1 MEIVWRLI
9 QEQLTP
15 YKGRLFTRFLI
26 VAIVSATPYA
36 FSFLGKWL
44 LDEALQVTGPPK
56 PKAALAAG
64 TAAKD
69 GRPAAR
75 PDTKAEAKEPPA
87 PAAAPAAGLAFE
99 WKAKTP
105 QEKMRLL
112 WVFFGISMGLH
123 IVVTALS
130 ALAELLNSKTANQM
144 VYDLRGKV
152 HEKLATFDPA
162 VFSREQV
169 GQLITRVLDDAGG
182 IPGNLCNLVI
192 NFFTQVAM
200 LGLGLY
206 LLLRLNVTMTMI
218 ALGTLPF
225 YAISC
230 VIFLP
235 RIKKN
240 TEELRVRGA
249 AFNGFIVERLS
260 SIATVKN
267 YAQEAHETGE
277 FMSRLE
283 ENQALARS
291 NQRLNLWF
299 GTLTTIITA
308 VGTLGVLAV
317 GFLYIKSQKMQLG
330 EVMAF
335 YQVTAQLFVPIAAL
349 VGMASVAQALQVL
362 GVRVYGILDTPA
374 TLVDAEDAIDLEAI
388 QGSLS
393 FENVSL
399 RYDEGGPFAIED
411 VTVEIPA
418 GKTVCFV
425 GPTGCGKSTLLI
437 LLNRLYDPTDGVIR
451 LDGVDIRKLPVKTL
465 RHAVANVLHD
475 CQVFSGTIAENMSY
489 GDPEASQEA
498 IEQAAQVVD
507 LHDFIASQP
516 DAYETKL
523 GQGGITLSPSQLVK
537 LALARAVVTDPAV
550 LTVDDTYAT
559 IEEETERRLRAAVRT
574 VLEDRTILIATS
586 RLSICADAD
595 IVVAMQNGKVVQVGA
610 HESLLAEPGLYRRM
624 YMRQMGMEE
633 VQESLADEGGRT

>member
-1 MEIVWRLI
+1 MQIVWRLI
-9 QEQLTP
+9 REQLAP

-56 PKAALAAG
+56 PKVAATE
-64 TAAKD
+64 TAKQE
-69 GRPAAR
+69 PA
-75 PDTKAEAKEPPA
+75 PTPAKEPA
-87 PAAAPAAGLAFE
+87 TTAAVQTAGLTVE

-123 IVVTALS
+123 VAVTALS
-130 ALAELLNSKTANQM
+130 ALAELLNSKTANEM
-144 VYDLRGKV
+144 VYALRSQV
-152 HEKLATFDPA
+152 HEKLETFDLA

-182 IPGNLCNLVI
+182 IPGSLCNLVI

-206 LLLRLNVTMTMI
+206 LLLRLNATMTMI
-218 ALGTLPF
+218 ALATLPF

-240 TEELRVRGA
+240 TEDLRVRGA
-249 AFNGFIVERLS
+249 AFNGLIVERLS
-260 SIATVKN
+260 NIATVKN
-267 YAQEAHETGE
+267 YAQEARETE
-277 FMSRLE
+277 QFMSRLG
-283 ENQALARS
+283 ENQTLSRS

-308 VGTLGVLAV
+308 LGTLGVLAV

-349 VGMASVAQALQVL
+349 VGMASVAQTLQVL

-374 TLVDAEDAIDLEAI
+374 TLTDAEDAVDLEEI
-388 QGSLS
+388 RGELS
-393 FENVSL
+393 FEGVSL
-399 RYDEGGPFAIED
+399 RYEEGGPFALED
-411 VTVEIPA
+411 VTVDIPA

-425 GPTGCGKSTLLI
+425 GPTGCGKSTLLV
-437 LLNRLYDPTDGVIR
+437 LLNRLYDPTEGLIR
-451 LDGVDIRKLPVKTL
+451 LDGVDVRKLPVKTL
-465 RHAVANVLHD
+465 RHAVADVLHD
-475 CQVFSGTIAENMSY
+475 CQVFTGTIAENISY
-489 GDPEASQEA
+489 GDSDATPAEIAE
-498 IEQAAQVVD
+498 AAQVVD

-516 DAYETKL
+516 DGYETKL
-523 GQGGITLSPSQLVK
+523 GRGGITLSPSQLVK
-537 LALARAVVTDPAV
+537 LALARALATDPAI

-559 IEEETERRLRAAVRT
+559 IEEETERRLRAAVKT
-574 VLEDRTILIATS
+574 ALEGRTILIATS
-586 RLSICADAD
+586 RLSICEDAD
-595 IVVAMQNGKVVQVGA
+595 IVVAMQNGKAVQVGS

-633 VQESLADEGGRT
+633 VEDALTDKGAQT